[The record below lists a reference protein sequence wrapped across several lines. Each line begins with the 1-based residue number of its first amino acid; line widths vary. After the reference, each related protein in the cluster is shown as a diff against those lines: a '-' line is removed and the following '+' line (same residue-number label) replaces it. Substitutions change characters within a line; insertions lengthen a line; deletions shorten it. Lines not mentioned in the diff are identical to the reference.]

1 MQVTTKDVK
10 KEDRFCMKSKLP
22 EGSVQRMF
30 FKFNPYFCGSIFKY
44 INTLGQGQSQRN
56 ST

>member
-22 EGSVQRMF
+22 EGIVCKGCFS
-30 FKFNPYFCGSIFKY
+30 
-44 INTLGQGQSQRN
+44 N
-56 ST
+56 STPTSVVQFSNISIP